1 MNLLSID
8 NHSGVPIFR
17 QIQNQ
22 VRQQILAGQLE
33 PGEQLPP
40 VRDLAVQVRVNPMTV
55 SKAYALLEQ
64 EKLVERRRGIGL
76 FAARLS
82 PQRRGSDSLSTLAE
96 MLTGPVTSAVQ
107 LGLSDD
113 AAIEV
118 FRRLLREYRKRR
130 D

>member
-17 QIQNQ
+17 QIQDQ
-22 VRQQILAGQLE
+22 LRRQILAGQLAS
-33 PGEQLPP
+33 GEQLPS
-40 VRDLAVQVRVNPMTV
+40 VRDLAVQLRVNPMTV
-55 SKAYALLEQ
+55 SKAYALLEL

-82 PQRRGSDSLSTLAE
+82 PQRRGSDSLSIVEE
-96 MLTGPVTSAVQ
+96 MLKGPVSTAVQ
-107 LGLSDD
+107 LGLGDED
-113 AAIEV
+113 AIEV